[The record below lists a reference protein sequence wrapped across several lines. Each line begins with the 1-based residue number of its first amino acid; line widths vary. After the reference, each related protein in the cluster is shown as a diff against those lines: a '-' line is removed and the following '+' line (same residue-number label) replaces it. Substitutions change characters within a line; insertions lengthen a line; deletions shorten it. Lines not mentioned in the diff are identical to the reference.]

1 MHLLAA
7 FTVTKTF
14 LHWLRTLGGLGLI
27 LVGLVDNS
35 AIPVPGSMD
44 VFTIL
49 LSAAHKDLWWY
60 YALMA
65 TAGSLLGGYL
75 TYRLG
80 MKGGKELLEKRIS
93 ARRARKVYGIFARYG
108 FWSVAVGA
116 MSPPPV
122 PIVPFLLAAGSM
134 RYSRAKFLGALA
146 LGRGI
151 RYSLL
156 AYLGSIY
163 GRQIL
168 HWFGRYYLLILYVL
182 IAAIVAGALFGVYLW
197 LRGRKPDAKRTAGN
211 KLLP

>member
-65 TAGSLLGGYL
+65 TVGSLLGGYL

-108 FWSVAVGA
+108 FWSVRWGPCRRRRCR
-116 MSPPPV
+116 SFPSC
-122 PIVPFLLAAGSM
+122 LLPEYALF
-134 RYSRAKFLGALA
+134 RAKFLGALA

-168 HWFGRYYLLILYVL
+168 HWFGRYYLP
-182 IAAIVAGALFGVYLW
+182 FC
-197 LRGRKPDAKRTAGN
+197 TS
-211 KLLP
+211 